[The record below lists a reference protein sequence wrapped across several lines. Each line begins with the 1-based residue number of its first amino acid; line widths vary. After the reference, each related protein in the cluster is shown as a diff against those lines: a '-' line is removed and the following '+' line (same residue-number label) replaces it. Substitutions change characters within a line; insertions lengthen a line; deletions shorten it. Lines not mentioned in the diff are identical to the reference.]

1 MSALT
6 KAEILMS
13 IAFLKKGIDS
23 ENEHESDCNNNNN
36 EFLLLLPVFFLSWK
50 TTTKLKPLKIESW
63 LIADV
68 AILILFISSKMFRRR
83 VISSVDTLTN
93 FGDL

>member
-1 MSALT
+1 MAR
-6 KAEILMS
+6 KES
-13 IAFLKKGIDS
+13 IVKM
-23 ENEHESDCNNNNN
+23 NTRSDRNNNNN
-36 EFLLLLPVFFLSWK
+36 NNNHEFLLLLPVFFLSWK